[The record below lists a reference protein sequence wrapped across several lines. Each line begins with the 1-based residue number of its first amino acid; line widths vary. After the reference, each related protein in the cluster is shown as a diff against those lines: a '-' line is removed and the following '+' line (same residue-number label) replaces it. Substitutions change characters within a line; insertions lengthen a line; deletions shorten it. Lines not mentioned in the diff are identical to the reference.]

1 MVRASQVGGR
11 MLRMGDLEAL
21 LLLLPRLAAMDVTSV
36 AVVAGTLVTAAATYA
51 VPVHRIW

>member
-1 MVRASQVGGR
+1 
-11 MLRMGDLEAL
+11 MGDLEAL